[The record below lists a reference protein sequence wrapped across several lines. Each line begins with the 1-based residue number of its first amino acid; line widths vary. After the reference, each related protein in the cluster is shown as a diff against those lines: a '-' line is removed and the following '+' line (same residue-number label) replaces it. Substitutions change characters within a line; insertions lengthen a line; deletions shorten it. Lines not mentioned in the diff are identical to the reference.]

1 MKFKVNPLF
10 FALALALIAFGHAL
24 DFVWTML
31 ALLFHESA
39 HALMARARG
48 YVVKKMVLLPYGAM
62 MSAGENFDKTSSVL
76 IGLAGPLCNLLL
88 ALVTLG
94 IWWLFPSMYPYT
106 MSFLYANMS
115 LGLFNLLPVYPL
127 DGSRVVLGFCKNK
140 IKAVKG
146 LQIAGIVCSFLFL
159 GLFVGS
165 FFFGLNFTFSI
176 MAVFLFYGA
185 TFASKDETYSSV
197 LDVACKNYSLGVELK
212 RVEISCDTPIL
223 RLFHYVGRQ
232 SKTTFDVVGEGG
244 KIIRTLS
251 EQDLKAIAVK
261 NKLTV
266 AVGQALKGIEKES

>member
-94 IWWLFPSMYPYT
+94 LWWLFPSAYAYT
-106 MSFLYANMS
+106 ISFLYANLS

-165 FFFGLNFTFSI
+165 FFFGLNFTFGI

-197 LDVACKNYSLGVELK
+197 LDVECKNYSLGVEQK
-212 RVEISCDTPIL
+212 RVTVSKDVPIL
-223 RLFHYVGRQ
+223 RLFHHVGRLTQ
-232 SKTTFDVVGEGG
+232 TTFDVVDDRGN
-244 KIIRTLS
+244 IIRTLS

-261 NKLTV
+261 NKLTTMIGDV
-266 AVGQALKGIEKES
+266 LQNTKI

>member
-88 ALVTLG
+88 ALVTFGL
-94 IWWLFPSMYPYT
+94 WWLFPSAYAYT
-106 MSFLYANMS
+106 ISFLYSNLS

-165 FFFGLNFTFSI
+165 FFFGLNFTFGI

-197 LDVACKNYSLGVELK
+197 LDVECKNYSLGVEQK
-212 RVEISCDTPIL
+212 RVTVSKDVPIL
-223 RLFHYVGRQ
+223 RLFHHVGRLTQ
-232 SKTTFDVVGEGG
+232 TTFDVVDDSGN
-244 KIIRTLS
+244 IIRTLS

-261 NKLTV
+261 NKLII
-266 AVGQALKGIEKES
+266 GIGEALKEMK

>member
-1 MKFKVNPLF
+1 
-10 FALALALIAFGHAL
+10 
-24 DFVWTML
+24 
-31 ALLFHESA
+31 
-39 HALMARARG
+39 
-48 YVVKKMVLLPYGAM
+48 
-62 MSAGENFDKTSSVL
+62 
-76 IGLAGPLCNLLL
+76 
-88 ALVTLG
+88 
-94 IWWLFPSMYPYT
+94 MYPYT
-106 MSFLYANMS
+106 ISFLYANMS

-165 FFFGLNFTFSI
+165 FFFGLNFTFGI

-232 SKTTFDVVGEGG
+232 SKTTFDVVGEDG
-244 KIIRTLS
+244 KIFCTLS

-261 NKLTV
+261 NKLTTMIGNV
-266 AVGQALKGIEKES
+266 LQNTKI

>member
-94 IWWLFPSMYPYT
+94 LWWLFPSAYPYT
-106 MSFLYANMS
+106 ISFIYANLS

-140 IKAVKG
+140 IKAVQG

-159 GLFVGS
+159 GLFIGS
-165 FFFGLNFTFSI
+165 FFFGLNFTFGI

-223 RLFHYVGRQ
+223 RLFHYVCRQ
-232 SKTTFDVVGEGG
+232 SKTTFDVVGEDG
-244 KIIRTLS
+244 KIIRTIS
-251 EQDLKAIAVK
+251 EQDLKVIAVK

-266 AVGQALKGIEKES
+266 AVGQALKNF

>member
-88 ALVTLG
+88 ALVTFGL
-94 IWWLFPSMYPYT
+94 WWLFPSAYAYT
-106 MSFLYANMS
+106 ISFLYSNLS

-165 FFFGLNFTFSI
+165 FFFGLNFTFGI

-197 LDVACKNYSLGVELK
+197 LDVECKNYSLGVEQK
-212 RVEISCDTPIL
+212 RVTVSKDVPIL
-223 RLFHYVGRQ
+223 RLFHHVGRLTQ
-232 SKTTFDVVGEGG
+232 TTFDVVDDSGN
-244 KIIRTLS
+244 IIRTLS
-251 EQDLKAIAVK
+251 EQDLKVIAVK
-261 NKLTV
+261 NKLII
-266 AVGQALKGIEKES
+266 GIGEALKEMK

>member
-94 IWWLFPSMYPYT
+94 LWWLFPSMYPYT
-106 MSFLYANMS
+106 ISFLYANMS

-165 FFFGLNFTFSI
+165 FFFGLNFTFGI

-197 LDVACKNYSLGVELK
+197 LDVACKNYSFGVELK

-232 SKTTFDVVGEGG
+232 SKTTFDVVGEDG

-261 NKLTV
+261 NKLTTMIGDV
-266 AVGQALKGIEKES
+266 LQNTKN

>member
-88 ALVTLG
+88 ALVTFGL
-94 IWWLFPSMYPYT
+94 WWLFPSAYAYT
-106 MSFLYANMS
+106 ISFLYANLS

-165 FFFGLNFTFSI
+165 FFFGLNFTFGI

-197 LDVACKNYSLGVELK
+197 LDVECKNYSLGVEQK
-212 RVEISCDTPIL
+212 RVTVAKDVPIL
-223 RLFHYVGRQ
+223 RLFHHVGRLTQ
-232 SKTTFDVVGEGG
+232 TTFDVVDDSGN
-244 KIIRTLS
+244 IIRTLS

-261 NKLTV
+261 NKLII
-266 AVGQALKGIEKES
+266 GIGEALKEMK

>member
-94 IWWLFPSMYPYT
+94 LWWLAPAAYPYT
-106 MSFLYANMS
+106 ISFLYANLS
-115 LGLFNLLPVYPL
+115 LGVFNLLPVYPL
-127 DGSRVVLGFCKNK
+127 DGSRVALGFCKNK
-140 IKAVKG
+140 LKAIKG

-159 GLFVGS
+159 GLFVAS
-165 FFFGLNFTFSI
+165 LFFGVNFTFGI
-176 MAVFLFYGA
+176 IAVFLFYGA

-197 LDVACKNYSLGVELK
+197 LDVDCKNYSLGVECK
-212 RVEISCDTPIL
+212 RVEVSPNTPIL
-223 RLFHYVGRQ
+223 RLFHHVGRL
-232 SKTTFDVVGEGG
+232 SKTTFDVVDDDG
-244 KIIRTLS
+244 KIIATL
-251 EQDLKAIAVK
+251 
-261 NKLTV
+261 
-266 AVGQALKGIEKES
+266 GEKELKDIAAKNRLSKKIGEALMSKNRR

>member
-88 ALVTLG
+88 ALVTFGL
-94 IWWLFPSMYPYT
+94 WWLFPSAYAYT
-106 MSFLYANMS
+106 ISFLYANLS

-165 FFFGLNFTFSI
+165 FFFGLNFTFGI

-197 LDVACKNYSLGVELK
+197 LDVECKNYSLGVEQK
-212 RVEISCDTPIL
+212 RVTVSKDVPIL
-223 RLFHYVGRQ
+223 RLFHHVGRLTQ
-232 SKTTFDVVGEGG
+232 TTFDVVDDSGN
-244 KIIRTLS
+244 IIRTLS

-261 NKLTV
+261 NKLII
-266 AVGQALKGIEKES
+266 GIGEALKEMK